1 MSLVCGVRREGG
13 ELKHY
18 LITLVLYLLLAYS
31 GITAASSK
39 LKLNSQ
45 EQAWLKEHPIIKI
58 GVMEAW
64 PPLDFVD
71 EKGQARGIGVD
82 LIERLNSFLD
92 SKLEIV
98 PGSWIELQDQ
108 VKSGKLD
115 ALLDITPRPERE
127 SDFDFTSPYLEV
139 PHVIVARKDGVWL
152 GSEVALEGKRLALE
166 SGFGNVAY
174 FRQHY
179 PKVNVIEYANTI
191 DALEAVA
198 IGEADAYAGN
208 RAVATYLI
216 GQHVLVNLNVQ
227 GKLKKSGPILAI
239 GVKQGQTTLRDILQ
253 RALDAVGEEGIHRI
267 LARWTSDT
275 GLLKESL
282 VLSDEERAWLAN
294 NPGPFKVGAELD
306 WPPYDFVQDGI
317 VSGYSNDLL
326 RLAADKIGLTLE
338 FTHGHTWAELL
349 RQFEAGR
356 LDILPAIY
364 STPEREKRYALT
376 PGYIGNPTVLV
387 VREGDSAQG
396 LTDLAGRRVA
406 VIDAYSITT
415 LMAER
420 YPEIIQHK
428 VSNVV
433 EGLKAVSFGQVDGFI
448 DSFAVINYMLQ
459 TNVLPNLQVVG
470 EVPLMNS
477 DETTLHM
484 AVTKQKPMLLR
495 LLKRGLAAVK
505 PEQRD
510 VLYRRWL
517 SSVNNKRTGIS
528 ANELLTTLSVD
539 EIAWLK
545 RHPKI
550 RLGVDPASA
559 PFEFLDK
566 QGRFSGIS
574 ADFSAEVAKRLGIA
588 MLPGERRPRKNVLQA
603 VSNKDLDVLPMAVA
617 TEGQRRYLLFSR
629 PYISFPAV
637 LVTRNDADYISSLS
651 DLKRRRVGVVQ
662 GYITHEGLANDYPE
676 IRNVPL
682 ESVAEVLKAV
692 AGGKVDAGLLNLAAA
707 TQEMERLKLDKLKV
721 AAPSEYTFD
730 LAMAVRN
737 DWPELVPILN
747 KALDDIDEQT
757 KTAIKNRWVNVS
769 YEFGVN
775 WYRILVW
782 GGSIASV
789 LIGLLALVSF
799 WNRQLN
805 RKVQERE
812 ETLKK
817 QAHDL
822 RKRVREQTCLYSFSS
837 LLEQREL
844 PLQSL
849 FSQAVDLL
857 PLGWQ
862 CPMITRASIRYK
874 NLSAQTEGFH
884 HTEWIQ
890 SAAFTVR
897 GQEAGLIEMALIG
910 PPSEKD
916 NVPFIE
922 EEYVLIEEL
931 AKQLGSAIERRLDDE
946 DLRLYSESIE
956 RRADLVL
963 EAVTQ
968 GILGIDKDGIV
979 TFVNQSAAAM
989 LGYEIDEL
997 TGSRIQAL
1005 THHPDLDRHEQDIDC
1020 PLYMTIKDGHERT
1033 ACDEIFW
1040 GRNGGSF
1047 PVEYSAVPIWQHDV
1061 LVGAVLTFQDI
1072 TERKKQEALLKA
1084 REKQFRTLLESA
1096 PDPMVI
1102 VDSQGIIA
1110 IVNRRTEEVFEYGR
1124 ADMIG
1129 KSIELLIPTRFKA
1142 EHVGDLH
1149 AYLQDPYGSLIEG
1162 QEGRELMAVAKSG
1175 REFPVEVSLAPIET
1189 ESGLLIASSFRD
1201 ISERQHAKEIIDKER
1216 KQLQMILD
1224 SSPVGVMFSNKEGI
1238 FKFTNPKFMEM
1249 FDAKEGDRAP
1259 NVYVH
1264 PEDRNTIFEK
1274 LAATGR
1280 IDNYELQMYG
1290 RNQELRDM
1298 LISYRPLEYEGEE
1311 GVLAWVIDIT
1321 ERKKTENEVRRIN
1334 FMSDSALD
1342 LTRAGYW
1349 HIDYSEPDYFIS
1361 SERAVA
1367 IFGEEQKP
1375 NYRYH
1380 LMKEWYGRIVEVDAE
1395 FAASAYAQY
1404 IATVEGKTPRYD
1416 ATYPYKRPCDGR
1428 IAWIHAIGNIV
1439 RDEQGRAVYMY
1450 GVAQDVTEQ
1459 KVAEEAVL
1467 KAKEI
1472 AEEATRAKSDFLANM
1487 SHEIRTPM
1495 NAIIGMSYLALQ
1507 TDLDRRQRNYI
1518 EKVNRSAEALLGIIN
1533 DILDFSKIE
1542 AGKLNIESIDFHL
1555 EDVFDNLANLVGI
1568 RAEEKGLE
1576 LMFDLPSD
1584 LPTALVGDP
1593 LRLGQVLVNLGN
1605 NAVKFTEEGEIV
1617 ISAEVLA
1624 QDDERVKLQF
1634 SVRDTGIGMNE
1645 EQQAKLFQS
1654 FSQADSST
1662 TRKFGG
1668 TGLGLAIC
1676 KKLTRLMGGEIWGE
1690 SVEGVGSTFYFTV
1703 EFNKQSGETLKHYA
1717 AKSELNTLRV
1727 LVVDDNRSA
1736 REILTSML
1744 TTMGFRVDQA
1754 ESGERALKKIE
1765 QVDNEDPYQLV
1776 LMDWQMP
1783 GKDGIETARA
1793 IKQYDHIKELP
1804 TVVMVTAYGREEAKQ
1819 SAEGVDIKGFI
1830 TKPVTPSALLDTIMR
1845 ALGREQI
1852 HESDDL
1858 GQVHIEDDD
1867 IARLKGARILL
1878 VEDNEINLELAV
1890 ELLRA
1895 NGLIVE
1901 MARDG
1906 KQALGLLEK
1915 HEFDGVLMDCQMPVM
1930 DGYEATKQIRKQ
1942 QKYKDLP
1949 VLAMTANVMAG
1960 DREKVIEVGMNDHIA
1975 KPIDIDEI
1983 FHIMAKWISP
1993 SSSPNSVPSSEIS
2006 TKEEGAVLALDCYN
2020 QALQVLEKL
2029 ECQLRS
2035 YDTAAQETLDHA
2047 YELLSQVGLK
2057 SFLLPLAKVMKAY
2070 NYDAAEEL
2078 LQQMRA
2084 RLVSDKNLARG

>member
-1 MSLVCGVRREGG
+1 MSLMYGVRTERG
-13 ELKHY
+13 EVKRY
-18 LITLVLYLLLAYS
+18 LISLILYLLLAYS
-31 GITAASSK
+31 GITAANSK

-45 EQAWLKEHPIIKI
+45 EQAWIKEHPIIKI

-71 EKGQARGIGVD
+71 EQDQARGIGVD
-82 LIERLNSFLD
+82 LIKRISSVLD
-92 SKLEIV
+92 SELEIV
-98 PGSWIELQDQ
+98 PGSWVQLQEQ
-108 VKSGKLD
+108 VISGEID

-127 SDFDFTSPYLEV
+127 SQFDFTSPYLEV

-152 GSEVALEGKRLALE
+152 DSEVALEGKRLALE
-166 SGFGNVAY
+166 REFGNVAY

-179 PKVNVIEYANTI
+179 PKVNINEYANTI

-198 IGEADAYAGN
+198 IGDADAYAGN

-216 GQHVLVNLNVQ
+216 EQQVFVNLKIQ

-239 GVKQGQTTLRDILQ
+239 GVKKGQTTLRDILQ
-253 RALDAVGEEGIHRI
+253 RALDAVGEEGMHQI
-267 LARWTSDT
+267 LARWTSDA
-275 GLLKESL
+275 GVLKESV
-282 VLSDEERAWLAN
+282 VLTDEERAWLAN

-338 FTHGHTWAELL
+338 FTHGHTWAALL
-349 RQFEAGR
+349 RQFDAGK

-364 STPEREKRYALT
+364 STPERERRYALT
-376 PGYIGNPTVLV
+376 PGYIANPTVLV

-396 LTDLAGRRVA
+396 LSDLAGRRVA

-428 VSNVV
+428 VGNVV

-459 TNVLPNLQVVG
+459 TNVLPNLQMVG
-470 EVPLMNS
+470 EVALLNS

-484 AVTKQKPMLLR
+484 AVTKQKPILLR
-495 LLKRGLAAVK
+495 LLKRGLAAVRQ
-505 PEQRD
+505 EQRA

-517 SSVNNKRTGIS
+517 SSVNNKRTGTS
-528 ANELLTTLSVD
+528 ANDLLATLSVD

-550 RLGVDPASA
+550 RLGVDPAWP
-559 PFEFLDK
+559 PFEFIDK

-574 ADFSAEVAKRLGIA
+574 AGFSAEVAKRLGIA
-588 MLPGERRPRKNVLQA
+588 ILPGEKRPWKNVLQA
-603 VSNKDLDVLPMAVA
+603 VSNKELDVLPMAAA
-617 TEGQRRYLLFSR
+617 TEGRRRYLLFSR

-637 LVTRNDADYISSLS
+637 LVTRNDADYISGLS

-676 IRNVPL
+676 IQNVPL
-682 ESVAEVLKAV
+682 ESVEEVLKAV
-692 AGGKVDAGLLNLAAA
+692 EGGTIDAGLLNLVAA
-707 TQEMERLKLDKLKV
+707 TQEMQRLKFDKLKV
-721 AAPSEYTFD
+721 AAPTEYTFD
-730 LAMAVRN
+730 LAMAVRK

-757 KTAIKNRWVNVS
+757 KAAIKNRWVNVS
-769 YEFGVN
+769 YEFGAN
-775 WYRILVW
+775 WYRVLVW
-782 GGSIASV
+782 GGSIASI

-805 RKVQERE
+805 RTVQERE

-822 RKRVREQTCLYSFSS
+822 RKRVKEQTCLYSFSS
-837 LLEQREL
+837 LLEQRQL
-844 PLQSL
+844 PLQGL
-849 FSQAVDLL
+849 FGQAVNLL

-862 CPMITRASIRYK
+862 FPMITRASIRYK
-874 NLSAQTEGFH
+874 NSSAQTEGFR

-890 SAAFTVR
+890 AAPFKVR
-897 GQEAGLIEMALIG
+897 GQEAGLIEVVLIQ
-910 PPSEKD
+910 PPLEKD
-916 NVPFIE
+916 AVPFIE

-946 DLRLYSESIE
+946 DLRIYSESIE

-968 GILGIDKDGIV
+968 GILGIDNEGTV
-979 TFVNQSAAAM
+979 TFVNQSAATM
-989 LGYEIDEL
+989 LGYEVDDL
-997 TGSRIQAL
+997 TGSRMQAL
-1005 THHPDLDRHEQDIDC
+1005 TTHSDSEQHEYYVDC
-1020 PLYMTIKDGHERT
+1020 PLNMTIKDGHART
-1033 ACDEIFW
+1033 ACDEIVW
-1040 GRNGGSF
+1040 NRNGGSF
-1047 PVEYSAVPIWQHDV
+1047 PVEYSVVPIWQQGI
-1061 LVGAVLTFQDI
+1061 LTGAVLTFQDI
-1072 TERKKQEALLKA
+1072 TERKTQEALLMA

-1102 VDSQGIIA
+1102 VDRQGIIA
-1110 IVNRRTEEVFEYGR
+1110 IVNRRTEAVFEYGR

-1129 KSIELLIPTRFKA
+1129 KSLELLIPTRFQA
-1142 EHVGDLH
+1142 EQVGDLN
-1149 AYLQDPYGSLIEG
+1149 AYLQDPYGYVLDG
-1162 QEGRELMAVAKSG
+1162 QEGRELIAVAKSG
-1175 REFPVEVSLAPIET
+1175 RSFPVEVSLAPIET

-1201 ISERQHAKEIIDKER
+1201 ISERQHAKEILDKER
-1216 KQLQMILD
+1216 RQLQMILD
-1224 SSPVGVMFSNKEGI
+1224 SSPVGVVFSNKEGI

-1249 FDAKEGDRAP
+1249 FDATEGDCAP
-1259 NVYVH
+1259 NLYVH

-1290 RNQELRDM
+1290 RNKELRDM

-1311 GVLAWVIDIT
+1311 GVLAWAIDIT
-1321 ERKKTENEVRRIN
+1321 ERKKAENEVRRIN

-1375 NYRYH
+1375 NHRYH
-1380 LMKEWYGRIVEVDAE
+1380 LMKEWYSRIVEVDAE

-1404 IATVEGKTPRYD
+1404 IATIEGTAPRYD
-1416 ATYPYKRPCDGR
+1416 ATYPYKRPCDGL

-1439 RDEQGRAVYMY
+1439 RDGQGRAVYMY

-1459 KVAEEAVL
+1459 KAAEEAVL
-1467 KAKEI
+1467 NAKEI

-1542 AGKLNIESIDFHL
+1542 AGKLSIESVDFRL

-1576 LMFDLPSD
+1576 LMFNLPSN

-1605 NAVKFTEEGEIV
+1605 NAVKFTERGEIV
-1617 ISAEVLA
+1617 ISADVLA
-1624 QDDERVKLQF
+1624 QDNERVKLQF
-1634 SVRDTGIGMNE
+1634 SIRDTGIGMSR
-1645 EQQAKLFQS
+1645 EQQAKLFRS

-1690 SVEGVGSTFYFTV
+1690 SAEGVGSTFYFTV
-1703 EFNKQSGETLKHYA
+1703 EFNKQSSETLKQYVV
-1717 AKSELNTLRV
+1717 KSELNGLRV

-1744 TTMGFRVDQA
+1744 RTMGFRVDQA
-1754 ESGERALKKIE
+1754 ESGELALKKIK

-1776 LMDWQMP
+1776 LMDWQMS

-1793 IKQYDHIKELP
+1793 IKQSGRIKELP
-1804 TVVMVTAYGREEAKQ
+1804 TVVMVTAYGREEARQ
-1819 SAEGVDIKGFI
+1819 LAEGADIKGFI
-1830 TKPVTPSALLDTIMR
+1830 TKPIMPSTLLDTIMR

-1852 HESDDL
+1852 HESDDFD
-1858 GQVHIEDDD
+1858 QVHVENND
-1867 IARLKGARILL
+1867 IASLKGARILL
-1878 VEDNEINLELAV
+1878 VEDNEINLEVAV

-1906 KQALGLLEK
+1906 KQALALLEK
-1915 HEFDGVLMDCQMPVM
+1915 SEFDGVLMDCQMPVM

-1942 QKYKDLP
+1942 EKYKDLP

-1975 KPIDIDEI
+1975 KPIDVDEI

-1993 SSSPNSVPSSEIS
+1993 SSNYVPSSELS
-2006 TKEEGAVLALDCYN
+2006 TEDQVGILGLDGYS

-2029 ECQLRS
+2029 ECQLRR
-2035 YDTAAQETLDHA
+2035 YDTAAQETLDNH
-2047 YELLSQVGLK
+2047 YGLLAEVGLK
-2057 SFLLPLAKVMKAY
+2057 SFLFPLAKVMKAY
-2070 NYDAAEEL
+2070 NYDAAEGL
-2078 LQQMRA
+2078 LQQMHVQ
-2084 RLVSDKNLARG
+2084 LVSDINLARR